1 MGKIRQLINKE
12 LAMTLTVYN
21 TATRKKEPF
30 QPIKADHV
38 KMYVCGP
45 TVYNLVHIGNARP
58 VVVFDTLFRVLRYLY
73 GNVTY
78 ARNITDIDDKIM
90 KAAAENG
97 EEINVLAARYAADYE
112 KDMAQLNA
120 LPPTIV
126 PYATEHLDE
135 MITMTQALID
145 KGHAYTAEGHVLFDV
160 KSMADYGKL
169 SNRSL
174 DDMLDG
180 ARVEVA
186 SYKKYAGDFVLW
198 KPSSESEPGWDS
210 PWGRGRPGWHLECSA
225 MIEKHLGNTIDIH
238 GGGRDLIF
246 PHHENE
252 LAQSQCAH
260 NGEQYVKY
268 WMHNGYLN
276 IDGEKMSKSL
286 GNFRTVR
293 ELLALYSGEVIRFA
307 LLSAQYRSELD
318 FSAELLEQSK
328 SSLDSLYGALSKI
341 EDDIAPSSEVL
352 EKNPGFKALMDD
364 MNTPQAISELHQ
376 LAKLI
381 NKADAGSEQAQMA
394 KGMML
399 SLSNLMGLLQEDAEA
414 WFKGDA
420 NDDAGWIDAAIEERK
435 QAKLDKQY
443 ARADEIRAE
452 LSAKGILLED
462 SPAGTTWR
470 KA

>member
-1 MGKIRQLINKE
+1 MS
-12 LAMTLTVYN
+12 LTIYN

-30 QPIKADHV
+30 IPLSPNQV

-58 VVVFDTLFRVLRYLY
+58 VVVFDTLFRVLRFLY
-73 GNVTY
+73 EDVVY
-78 ARNITDIDDKIM
+78 VRNITDIDDKIM

-97 EEINVLAARYAADYE
+97 ESISQLASRYATEYDR
-112 KDMAQLNA
+112 DMAQLNA

-126 PYATEHLDE
+126 PYATEHLE
-135 MITMTQALID
+135 AMINMVGALVD
-145 KGHAYTAEGHVLFDV
+145 KGHAYAADGHVLFDV
-160 KSMADYGKL
+160 KSMKDYGKL
-169 SNRSL
+169 SNRAL
-174 DDMLDG
+174 DDMLEG

-198 KPSSESEPGWDS
+198 KPSSDSEPGWDS

-225 MIEKHLGNTIDIH
+225 MIEKHLGNSIDIH

-252 LAQSQCAH
+252 LAQSECAH
-260 NGEQYVKY
+260 DGEQYVRY

-293 ELLALYSGEVIRFA
+293 ELLETFSGEVIRFA

-318 FSAELLEQSK
+318 FSYELLEQSK
-328 SSLDSLYGALSKI
+328 SSLDSLYVALNKV
-341 EDDIAPSSEVL
+341 DDDTPPTQEVL
-352 EKNPGFKALMDD
+352 QKNSGFKALLDD
-364 MNTPQAISELHQ
+364 LNTPLAISELHQ
-376 LAKLI
+376 LAKEI
-381 NKADAGSEQAQMA
+381 NKADAGSDKARRA

-399 SLSNLMGLLQEDAEA
+399 ALADLMGVLQGDAEA

-420 NDDAGWIDAAIEERK
+420 TDDTQWIDDLIEARQ

-443 ARADEIRAE
+443 ARADEIREE
-452 LSAKGILLED
+452 LKDKGVVLED
-462 SPAGTTWR
+462 SKDGTTWR